1 MQWHRKVTWRKPAT
15 IFWSDPATGAPD
27 IARSQSGLLAG
38 YPVLLSGTVFF
49 PGLGLAS
56 HMGDLFSDLGFR
68 LWSDT
73 EGFAKSLA
81 VSVIRAFSQPV
92 SPSWTLMGA
101 LP

>member
-1 MQWHRKVTWRKPAT
+1 
-15 IFWSDPATGAPD
+15 
-27 IARSQSGLLAG
+27 
-38 YPVLLSGTVFF
+38 
-49 PGLGLAS
+49 
-56 HMGDLFSDLGFR
+56 MGDLFSDLGFR